1 VSQASKD
8 LAKLIGAGVVS
19 IVLLV
24 VGIYVLFNGKSSSD
38 LQKAATGWIGLVAGY
53 WLK

>member
-1 VSQASKD
+1 MSED
-8 LAKLIGAGVVS
+8 LARLVGAGIVS
-19 IVLLV
+19 VALLTAGLYVLLHP
-24 VGIYVLFNGKSSSD
+24 GSNGD

>member
-1 VSQASKD
+1 MSEDLVKLLGATIVS
-8 LAKLIGAGVVS
+8 LTLLTAGLY
-19 IVLLV
+19 VLLHK
-24 VGIYVLFNGKSSSD
+24 GSDGD